1 MLDAIF
7 YNKILQ
13 KQKLKHFKQYFVVKN
28 LFRIAI
34 DNIDK
39 NQHTICMKTDNKY
52 LALSLNKDCKNDAL
66 DV

>member
-7 YNKILQ
+7 YNKILK

-34 DNIDK
+34 GNIDI
-39 NQHTICMKTDNKY
+39 NQHTICMETDNKY